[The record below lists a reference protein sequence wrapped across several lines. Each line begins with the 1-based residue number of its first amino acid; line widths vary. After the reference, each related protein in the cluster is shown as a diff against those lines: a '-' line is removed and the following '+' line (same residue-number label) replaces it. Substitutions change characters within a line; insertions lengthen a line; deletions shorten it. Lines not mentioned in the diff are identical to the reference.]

1 MPTTDAYVRRVAL
14 LVQVLPFVAQERDF
28 ALTGGTAINL
38 FVRDMPRLSVD
49 IDLTYLPI
57 ADRTTSLA
65 AIDTG
70 LRRMVDMFRSSMGG
84 IRTYPVV
91 HPELDVAT
99 KVLIQAPGAQV
110 KIEVTP
116 VMRGCV
122 FEPTDLEVT
131 ASVEQ
136 RFGYARVQ
144 VVSFED
150 LYGGKVVAALD
161 RQHPRDL
168 FDVRLLLANE
178 GIDDRLRCAFIA
190 YLISHDRSIAD
201 VLESR
206 PKALGDVF
214 ATEFVGMVRDE
225 RVTVDDL
232 AETHMRLVRE
242 LVGNM
247 PDAHREF
254 LIGFKRGEA
263 DWALLDVPAI
273 RELPAVRWKM
283 QNLDRLQAS
292 KRTQAVKRLKEVLG
306 RT

>member
-1 MPTTDAYVRRVAL
+1 MPTTDAYLRRVAV
-14 LVQVLPFVAQERDF
+14 LVQVLPFIAQERDF
-28 ALTGGTAINL
+28 ALEGGTAVNL
-38 FVRDMPRLSVD
+38 FIRDLPRLSVD
-49 IDLTYLPI
+49 IDLTFLPV
-57 ADRTTSLA
+57 ADRETSLA
-65 AIDTG
+65 AIDAG
-70 LRRMVDMFRSSMGG
+70 LRRMVHTLRASVGSV
-84 IRTYPVV
+84 RAYPVV
-91 HPELDVAT
+91 HSELDVAT
-99 KVLIQAPGAQV
+99 KVLVQAPGAQV

-136 RFGYARVQ
+136 RFGYARAQ

-150 LYGGKVVAALD
+150 LYGGKLVAALD

-201 VLESR
+201 VLDSR

-214 ATEFVGMVRDE
+214 ATEFAGMIRDE

-232 AETHMRLVRE
+232 AETRLQLVRE

-254 LIGFKRGEA
+254 LVGFKRGEA
-263 DWALLDVPAI
+263 DWSLLDVPHI
-273 RELPAVRWKM
+273 RDLPAVRWKL

-292 KRTQAVKRLKEVLG
+292 KRSQAVERLKEVLG